1 MRTPL
6 TGIRGEVELA
16 LMTERDPET
25 RARLDRVVLL
35 VDQMSSTI
43 ATLLAIARGHDHQ
56 HNSTTVDAVLNATLN
71 GRTAGERHVRRP
83 APAPGVR
90 VGATTDIAVR
100 ALSPLVDNALRYAQD
115 QVILSVRDGER
126 TVEITVSDDGPGVAG
141 SDSDPFAAG
150 TKAHDSPGAGLGLA
164 LAQRVAHTL
173 GGDVT
178 LTSHRDPTSFT
189 LTLPKP

>member
-1 MRTPL
+1 MSGAPHPRPASGSAPPRTSPY
-6 TGIRGEVELA
+6 A
-16 LMTERDPET
+16 HCHPW
-25 RARLDRVVLL
+25 
-35 VDQMSSTI
+35 
-43 ATLLAIARGHDHQ
+43 
-56 HNSTTVDAVLNATLN
+56 STTRCATP
-71 GRTAGERHVRRP
+71 RTR
-83 APAPGVR
+83 
-90 VGATTDIAVR
+90 
-100 ALSPLVDNALRYAQD
+100 S
-115 QVILSVRDGER
+115 ILSVRDGER

-178 LTSHRDPTSFT
+178 LTSQRDPTSFT